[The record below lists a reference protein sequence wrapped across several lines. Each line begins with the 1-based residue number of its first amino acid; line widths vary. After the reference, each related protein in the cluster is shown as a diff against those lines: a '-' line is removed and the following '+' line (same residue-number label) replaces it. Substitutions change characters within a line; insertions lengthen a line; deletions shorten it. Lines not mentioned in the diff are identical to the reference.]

1 MAASVSFGSTD
12 MSAIPPS
19 TGSRRLAATL
29 LFVLAA
35 LPLTTFGGLRELGEP
50 ELRKVHAQGFGELF
64 AASDEHHDPTQW
76 LQLFNPLFAWL
87 DADVQIRGRSTLHTA
102 RHADGTLELRLAG
115 STEEIRFDNLRVRGA
130 PLEQSFGSLAFEQ
143 VNFSGSSLRIRQLP

>member
-1 MAASVSFGSTD
+1 AFAGSVSYRGWRDHCATKVAEGWGGFPTLCLVTPFTPDGMMAASVSFGSTD

-50 ELRKVHAQGFGELF
+50 RSEEHTSELQSRE
-64 AASDEHHDPTQW
+64 
-76 LQLFNPLFAWL
+76 
-87 DADVQIRGRSTLHTA
+87 
-102 RHADGTLELRLAG
+102 
-115 STEEIRFDNLRVRGA
+115 NLV
-130 PLEQSFGSLAFEQ
+130 
-143 VNFSGSSLRIRQLP
+143 

>member
-1 MAASVSFGSTD
+1 LVTPFTPDGMMAASVSFGSTD

-64 AASDEHHDPTQW
+64 AASDEHHEPTQW
-76 LQLFNPLFAWL
+76 LQLFNPLFAWM
-87 DADVQIRGRSTLHTA
+87 DADVQIRGRITHVTA
-102 RHADGTLELRLAG
+102 RHSHRTRDLRRAG
-115 STEEIRFDNLRVRGA
+115 YAE
-130 PLEQSFGSLAFEQ
+130 
-143 VNFSGSSLRIRQLP
+143 